1 MSTSTSRHMDLL
13 PSFSAPRPG
22 SPLRVLVNRAGVR
35 FLQGARS
42 GSGAPAGAAR
52 GARHDQLGSTRNRT
66 GDDGIARRR
75 CPAAT
80 QARGN
85 ANARRLR
92 TPWTGDRLDVRAPD
106 RPADVGLRAF
116 VHGLSAR
123 RADHRVHRD
132 AELPSAS
139 RRSRVLEGAR
149 QYCSLRL
156 HRRSWLRGARTW
168 RRSPDRIRDCAAIA
182 LSRPPVPAGHGDTHR
197 DGDRLGIHASPDLRP
212 RERDAQ
218 VARLRSAELVAG
230 RQSRLPTLAI
240 IGVWQQF
247 GFNMVLF
254 LAGVVS
260 IPKYLYEAAAVDG
273 VPNAW
278 ERFRLVIWPMLGPV
292 TLFVIVIS
300 AIRSFQVF
308 DTVHALTKGG
318 PNKATE
324 VLLYSMYAEGFE
336 FFRTGYAAA
345 IAVIFVILVLALTL
359 LKTSIIERRI
369 HY

>member
-13 PSFSAPRPG
+13 QSSSAPVPA
-22 SPLRVLVNRAGVR
+22 SPVRVWVNRSVLRLRQA
-35 FLQGARS
+35 ARS
-42 GSGAPAGAAR
+42 RSAAPDVASR

-85 ANARRLR
+85 ANARRLH

-168 RRSPDRIRDCAAIA
+168 RRSPDRVRDCAAIA

-197 DGDRLGIHASPDLRP
+197 DGVWEFMLHPIFGLVNAMLKSLGFAPQNWLQDGSL
-212 RERDAQ
+212 A
-218 VARLRSAELVAG
+218 
-230 RQSRLPTLAI
+230 LPALAI

-278 ERFRLVIWPMLGPV
+278 ERFRLVTWPMLGPV

-318 PNKATE
+318 PNKA
-324 VLLYSMYAEGFE
+324 
-336 FFRTGYAAA
+336 
-345 IAVIFVILVLALTL
+345 
-359 LKTSIIERRI
+359 
-369 HY
+369 

>member
-1 MSTSTSRHMDLL
+1 MTNW
-13 PSFSAPRPG
+13 AA
-22 SPLRVLVNRAGVR
+22 RATGQATTAS
-35 FLQGARS
+35 L
-42 GSGAPAGAAR
+42 AGAALQPR
-52 GARHDQLGSTRNRT
+52 KRAGTQTLAAYALLGPGIVLMFVLLIGPLMSVFALSFTDYQLGERTIAFIGMRNFQALV
-66 GDDGIARRR
+66 GDPVFWKALGNTALYVCIVVPGSVALGLG
-75 CPAAT
+75 AALLIESGT
-80 QARGN
+80 A
-85 ANARRLR
+85 LR
-92 TPWTGDRLDVRAPD
+92 SLY
-106 RPADVGLRAF
+106 
-116 VHGLSAR
+116 
-123 RADHRVHRD
+123 
-132 AELPSAS
+132 
-139 RRSRVLEGAR
+139 RVLLFLPVMATLIAMAIVWEFMLHPIFGLVNAMLK
-149 QYCSLRL
+149 SLGFAPQN
-156 HRRSWLRGARTW
+156 WLQDG
-168 RRSPDRIRDCAAIA
+168 SLA
-182 LSRPPVPAGHGDTHR
+182 LPA
-197 DGDRLGIHASPDLRP
+197 
-212 RERDAQ
+212 
-218 VARLRSAELVAG
+218 
-230 RQSRLPTLAI
+230 LAI

-278 ERFRLVIWPMLGPV
+278 ERFRLVTWPMLGPV

>member
-1 MSTSTSRHMDLL
+1 MTNW
-13 PSFSAPRPG
+13 AA
-22 SPLRVLVNRAGVR
+22 RATGQATAAS
-35 FLQGARS
+35 L
-42 GSGAPAGAAR
+42 AGAALQPR
-52 GARHDQLGSTRNRT
+52 KRAGTQTLAAYVLLGPGIVLMLVLLIGPLVSVFALSFTDYQLGERTIAFIGMRNFQALV
-66 GDDGIARRR
+66 GDPVFWKALGNTALYVCIVVPGSVALGLG
-75 CPAAT
+75 AALLIESGT
-80 QARGN
+80 A
-85 ANARRLR
+85 LR
-92 TPWTGDRLDVRAPD
+92 SLY
-106 RPADVGLRAF
+106 
-116 VHGLSAR
+116 
-123 RADHRVHRD
+123 
-132 AELPSAS
+132 
-139 RRSRVLEGAR
+139 RVLLFLPVMATLIAMAIVWEFMLHPIFGLVNAMLK
-149 QYCSLRL
+149 SLGFAPRN
-156 HRRSWLRGARTW
+156 WLQDG
-168 RRSPDRIRDCAAIA
+168 SLA
-182 LSRPPVPAGHGDTHR
+182 LPA
-197 DGDRLGIHASPDLRP
+197 
-212 RERDAQ
+212 
-218 VARLRSAELVAG
+218 
-230 RQSRLPTLAI
+230 LAI

-278 ERFRLVIWPMLGPV
+278 ERFRLVTWPMLGPV

-359 LKTSIIERRI
+359 AKTSIIERRI